1 MNYVIYSIPEIY
13 EHTHLTPHSLPVS
26 HVWHIYAIILPFQ
39 RTKKKQFDRII
50 AGIIILLLDDTK
62 ILEKNKNV
70 CKNKGKLLIY
80 GRILKDINHFIWV
93 YGTVDI

>member
-1 MNYVIYSIPEIY
+1 MD
-13 EHTHLTPHSLPVS
+13 EHTHLTPHIFSQF
-26 HVWHIYAIILPFQ
+26 HMYDTFILLSFLSREQ
-39 RTKKKQFDRII
+39 KKKQFDRII
-50 AGIIILLLDDTK
+50 VGIIILLLDDTK